1 MSEGS
6 IAIVGASCRF
16 PGGDGV
22 DAFWQLLASGTD
34 AVSEVDPERWSTRF
48 YYHPNRGEPG
58 KSYTWSAGLIAGIDL
73 FEPSFFGISPR
84 EAAQMDPQQRLLLEL
99 VWHAIEDAGIPAAKL
114 SGSSAGVYIG
124 ASSTDYS
131 YLTLDDPASGDSYTM
146 PGSTLSILANRI
158 SYVFDLRGPSLVV
171 DTACSSSLVALH
183 HACEALRAKRIPG
196 AIVGGVNLLLAP
208 YPFLGF
214 CRASM
219 LSRRG
224 RCFAFDARA
233 DGYVRGEGGAVIILK
248 PLEDAL
254 AAGDP
259 IRAVILGSGV
269 NSDGRTIGL
278 SLPGEE
284 AQASLLHAVYGR
296 AGIAPDDLAFIEMHG
311 TGTPVGDPIEAAAV
325 GRSLG
330 QSRREPLP
338 IGSVKSNIGHLEPA
352 SGMAG
357 LLKAAL
363 ALDHGILPPTLHCET
378 PNPSIAFDALNL
390 RLVRDAEPIAR
401 AGAARYAGV
410 NSFGF
415 GGTNAHVVL
424 AAPPR
429 REAETE
435 RAPGMPPLVVSARSE
450 ASLRRLA
457 RSWRDALAE
466 MPAERTAAAA
476 RAAAR
481 RRDHHPHRLVALG
494 TDRAATMRALAD
506 SLDDASPPPGIVTGT
521 ALREGKLA
529 FVFSGNGAQWP
540 GMAREAWRRSAS
552 FRAAVEDV
560 DGVLRP
566 GLGWSLAER
575 LADGVDRETLSRA
588 DVAQPLLFATQVGIV
603 RTLAGLGVA
612 AAAHLGHSV
621 GEIAAA
627 WAAGALSL
635 GEAGRVVLARS
646 RCQQRTQG
654 SGRMAALAL
663 AGDAARALIEE
674 LQSPIELAALNA
686 SQSVTVSGSAGEIE
700 RFAEEAQ
707 RRGLVFRLLDL
718 DFAFHSREMDP
729 IRDELTAS
737 LAGLS
742 CAAPRA
748 RLISS
753 VTGDGI
759 EAERLD
765 PTHWWRN
772 IRDPVRFAEAA
783 RRLIDE
789 GHRIFLEIGPSP
801 ILGSYL
807 NDALRVAGVEGRVL
821 ASLSRKERDDDPF
834 PEIAARCHVAGH
846 DLTAAPAFDG
856 PADPRG
862 LPLYPWERETFW
874 LDKTVEAADS
884 ANPSFDHP
892 LLGFRRTG
900 PVPFWLNHLDT
911 HVLPWIA
918 DHAIEG
924 MPVLPAAAMLEIAL
938 AAARCRSPDAAVLEA
953 VDVELRRPLP
963 FDKGRMREL
972 RMLVGSEDGDFELA
986 SRPRLS
992 PEPLTVHAVGRVS
1005 SANDARPTLRLPS
1018 LAPNRRRLDAAMLY
1032 RLAEES
1038 GFHYGPQFR
1047 TVERVEIGGPE
1058 EAVAYLDPTP
1068 IDDAL
1073 DRYLLHPAL
1082 LDGALQALMALLA
1095 DRRHELQGASFLPWR
1110 FGRVRVLA
1118 PFGRVPRCA
1127 RLRLKRIGV
1136 RSFSSDFALFDETGE
1151 PVAEL
1156 IDCWFRR
1163 IELARRGAVEKRGLR
1178 VDLVPLPLV
1187 EDGRGP
1193 DGVGEMLRRLIGAC
1207 EPDQTRKEEA
1217 LLLDATVAA
1226 AAQEAL
1232 RRLVPTGSPFAIGE
1246 LVDAGLLDPGSSGI
1260 VEYLLRLL
1268 ERFGAAT
1275 AVGPAWRLEPESD
1288 LPELSEVWRLLLA
1301 EAPDL
1306 VGELALVAGMVEDL
1320 PKTIAGGLKHSDAG
1334 LSPMAEHL
1342 VHASP
1347 ASAAAIDFLCE
1358 ALDRIAKLWPKGR
1371 MLRILEIGVGSGA
1384 TARRVI
1390 DRLAQSGVEFCYFA
1404 TDADLERAARLSF
1417 PVKPSAGAGASRWS
1431 ERADA
1436 LAGATFDIVLAI
1448 NVCAR
1453 LQLDA
1458 TAFAKLYDLLAP
1470 GGSFLAVEPEPNPL
1484 WDVAFGQTAAWWQ
1497 ADAQADD
1504 ASPLRSGETWRSIIE
1519 AAGFAFAETARVAA
1533 APWPC
1538 AALWAGAQP
1547 RPQADAAAA
1556 AAQPVAVTLVG
1567 GGAFAAA
1574 LANCLAGAG
1583 HRVCAAP
1590 HGNAVSAAPGD
1601 AAPAGKAPQSV
1612 LFLVETPDPSND
1624 PAEAAAHQIAALARL
1639 AADAAAVDARL
1650 WVVTCDAQQ
1659 STAPDRADGVVG
1671 AALWGFAR
1679 TLMNEMPRL
1688 ALRLI
1693 DLAGSLELEARA
1705 AAVAAELVAV
1715 SAETEIVW
1723 TPHGRHI
1730 PRLRR
1735 GLPPRWAKPGD
1746 VLTLSSRD
1754 PGGLDALGW
1763 EAQVPRPAGSGEVEI
1778 EVRAAGLNF
1787 RDVMW
1792 AMGLLPEEALIDG
1805 FAGPTFGL
1813 ECAGIVRSLG
1823 PGVEGLHLGDRVM
1836 ALAPAALAT
1845 RVVTRADAAALIPPE
1860 TSFAAA
1866 ATLPVAFVT
1875 VFYALGTQARLAQ
1888 GEHVLIHAAA
1898 GGVGLAAIQYAKYR
1912 GAVVIATAGSEM
1924 KRAFLRLAGADYV
1937 LDSRDLGFADAVRE
1951 ITAGQGVDVVLNSL
1965 SGEAMEESLG
1975 VLKPFGRFLELG
1987 KRDFYLNRR
1996 IHLRPLRQNIAYFA
2010 IDIDQLPVRR
2020 PDLACALLSEVSA
2033 ALSEGAIR
2041 PLAHRIFSF
2050 AELDGAFRLMQ
2061 AAGHI
2066 GKIVLVPDENGAV
2079 RLASAP
2085 AFAARCGGTYLVTGG
2100 IDGFG
2105 FEAARWLV
2113 SRGAG
2118 SIALI
2123 GRRGSQTPGCA
2134 ARVAELAAAGAD
2146 IRVYRGDA
2154 ADRRSLRS
2162 VLDQVRAGQPPI
2174 CGIVHAAAVIADG
2187 LATELDSARIASILR
2202 PKLAG
2207 ALLLDALTREDPIEL
2222 FLLFSSATTL
2232 LGAPG
2237 QGVYVAANLA
2247 LEGLARRRRADGR
2260 PATAIAW
2267 GPIEDAGYLAARPEV
2282 RDALARRLGAK
2293 RMPAAEALSGLS
2305 AMIESGLPVIG
2316 FAETSWTEAQRLLPI
2331 LGSPLFCEMRA
2342 GGSSSPS
2349 GEPFAERLASLA
2361 PEEALALLKTVV
2373 SEDAGTI
2380 LRLPADGIDPL
2391 RPLSEI
2397 GMDSLMAVELR
2408 LALETRL
2415 GIDLPL
2421 MSLAEG
2427 TSVASIA
2434 ARLAATLSAG
2444 SRDGEVMAFVA
2455 RHAAADLAA
2464 LAQGGEAGKAKPEAA
2479 E

>member
-34 AVSEVDPERWSTRF
+34 AVSEVDPQRWSTRF

-146 PGSTLSILANRI
+146 PGSTLSILANRV
-158 SYVFDLRGPSLVV
+158 SYAFDLRGPSLVV

-183 HACEALRAKRIPG
+183 HACEALRAKRIPS

-284 AQASLLHAVYGR
+284 AQASLLRSVYGR

-325 GRSLG
+325 GRALG

-363 ALDHGILPPTLHCET
+363 ALDRGILPPTLHCET
-378 PNPSIAFDALNL
+378 PNPSIAFEALNL

-401 AGAARYAGV
+401 AGAARCAGV

-424 AAPPR
+424 APPPR
-429 REAETE
+429 REPETE
-435 RAPGMPPLVVSARSE
+435 RSPLMPPLVVSARSE

-457 RSWRDALAE
+457 RRWRDALAE

-494 TDRAATMRALAD
+494 TDRTAAMRALAD
-506 SLDDASPPPGIVTGT
+506 FLDDASPPGIVAGT

-552 FRAAVEDV
+552 FRAAVEEV

-588 DVAQPLLFATQVGIV
+588 DVAQPLLFAIQIGIV
-603 RTLAGLGVA
+603 RALAGLGVA
-612 AAAHLGHSV
+612 ASAHLGHSV

-635 GEAGRVVLARS
+635 DEAARVVLARS

-663 AGDAARALIEE
+663 AGEATRALIEE
-674 LQSPIELAALNA
+674 LHSPIELAALNA

-700 RFAEEAQ
+700 RFAEAAQ

-748 RLISS
+748 RLVSS
-753 VTGDGI
+753 VTGGAI

-783 RRLIDE
+783 GRLIGE

-821 ASLSRKERDDDPF
+821 VSLSRKERDDDPF
-834 PEIAARCHVAGH
+834 PQIAARCHVAGH

-862 LPLYPWERETFW
+862 LPLYPWERERFW
-874 LDKTVEAADS
+874 LDKTVEATHSAD
-884 ANPSFDHP
+884 PPFDHP
-892 LLGFRRTG
+892 LLGFRRAG
-900 PVPFWLNHLDT
+900 PGPFWLNHLDT

-924 MPVLPAAAMLEIAL
+924 MPVLPAAAMIEIAL

-992 PEPLTVHAVGRVS
+992 PEPMTVHAAGRVS
-1005 SANDARPTLRLPS
+1005 SANDARPALHLPG
-1018 LAPNRRRLDAAMLY
+1018 LGPNRRRLDAAMLY

-1047 TVERVEIGGPE
+1047 TVERVEIGDPQ

-1136 RSFSSDFALFDETGE
+1136 RSLSADFALFDEKGE
-1151 PVAEL
+1151 SVAEL

-1163 IELARRGAVEKRGLR
+1163 IELARRGAVEKHALR

-1187 EDGRGP
+1187 EDGRGL
-1193 DGVGEMLRRLIGAC
+1193 DGVGEMLRRLIAAC
-1207 EPDQTRKEEA
+1207 EPDRTRQEEA
-1217 LLLDATVAA
+1217 LLLEATVAA

-1246 LVDAGLLDPGSSGI
+1246 LVDAGRLDPDSTVI

-1275 AVGPAWRLEPESD
+1275 TIGPAWRLEPESD

-1306 VGELALVAGMVEDL
+1306 VGELALVAGIVEDL
-1320 PKTIAGGLKHSDAG
+1320 PKTISGGPKHADAG

-1342 VHASP
+1342 IRASP

-1358 ALDRIAKLWPKGR
+1358 ALARIAELWPKGR
-1371 MLRILEIGVGSGA
+1371 MLRILEIGAGSGA

-1390 DRLAQSGVEFCYFA
+1390 DRLAQSGAEFCYFA

-1417 PVKPSAGAGASRWS
+1417 PVKPSAGAGVSRWP
-1431 ERADA
+1431 EPADA
-1436 LAGATFDIVLAI
+1436 LAGAAFDIVLAI

-1458 TAFAKLYDLLAP
+1458 AAFAKLHGLLAP

-1484 WDVAFGQTAAWWQ
+1484 WDVAFGQTSAWWR

-1504 ASPLRSGETWRSIIE
+1504 ASPLRSGETWRGMLE
-1519 AAGFAFAETARVAA
+1519 AAGFAVAGTARIAA

-1538 AALWAGAQP
+1538 AALWAAAQP
-1547 RPQADAAAA
+1547 RLQADADAAAA
-1556 AAQPVAVTLVG
+1556 ESVEVTLVG

-1574 LANCLAGAG
+1574 LANRLAGAG
-1583 HRVCAAP
+1583 HCVCTAQ
-1590 HGNAVSAAPGD
+1590 HGDPFSAAPGD
-1601 AAPAGKAPQSV
+1601 AAPEGKAPQSV
-1612 LFLVETPDPSND
+1612 LFLVEAPDPGSD

-1639 AADAAAVDARL
+1639 AAEAAAADARL

-1679 TLMNEMPRL
+1679 TLLNEMPRL
-1688 ALRLI
+1688 ALRLV
-1693 DLAGSLELEARA
+1693 DLAGSLEPEARA
-1705 AAVAAELVAV
+1705 AAVAAELVAA

-1723 TPHGRHI
+1723 TPHGRHV

-1735 GLPPRWAKPGD
+1735 GLPPRWAKRGD
-1746 VLTLSSRD
+1746 VLALSSRD
-1754 PGGLDALGW
+1754 PGKLDALGW
-1763 EAQVPRPAGSGEVEI
+1763 EARAPRPAGRGEVEI

-1823 PGVEGLHLGDRVM
+1823 PGVEGLRLGDRVM
-1836 ALAPAALAT
+1836 ALASAALAT

-1860 TSFAAA
+1860 TSFTAA

-1875 VFYALGTQARLAQ
+1875 VFYALGTQARLAP
-1888 GEHVLIHAAA
+1888 GERVLIHAAA

-1924 KRAFLRLAGADYV
+1924 KRAFLRLAGADHV
-1937 LDSRDLGFADAVRE
+1937 LDSRDLGFADAVRD
-1951 ITAGQGVDVVLNSL
+1951 ITAGEGVDVVLNSL

-1996 IHLRPLRQNIAYFA
+1996 IHLRPLRQNITYFA

-2020 PDLACALLSEVSA
+2020 PDLARALLSEVSA

-2041 PLAHRIFSF
+2041 PLAHRTFSF

-2066 GKIVLVPDENGAV
+2066 GKIVLVPDDNRAV
-2079 RLASAP
+2079 RLAAAP
-2085 AFAARCGGTYLVTGG
+2085 AFAARADGTYLVTGG

-2118 SIALI
+2118 SVALI
-2123 GRRGSQTPGCA
+2123 GRRGAQTPGCA

-2154 ADRRSLRS
+2154 ADLPSLRS
-2162 VLDQVRAGQPPI
+2162 VLDRVRANQPPI
-2174 CGIVHAAAVIADG
+2174 RGIVHAAAVIADG
-2187 LATELDSARIASILR
+2187 LATELDPARIASILR

-2247 LEGLARRRRADGR
+2247 LEGLARRRRADGL
-2260 PATAIAW
+2260 PAAAIAW
-2267 GPIEDAGYLAARPEV
+2267 GPIEDAGYLAARPQV

-2293 RMPAAEALSGLS
+2293 PMPAAEALSALS

-2342 GGSSSPS
+2342 EGSSSPS
-2349 GEPFAERLASLA
+2349 GEPLAERLASLA
-2361 PEEALALLKTVV
+2361 PQAALALLQTVV
-2373 SEDAGTI
+2373 GEEAGTI

-2434 ARLAATLSAG
+2434 ARLAAALSTG

-2455 RHAAADLAA
+2455 RHAAADPAA
-2464 LAQGGEAGKAKPEAA
+2464 SAPGGEARQAKPEAA